1 MEFSRKDKR
10 KIQVEQQVFHILLD
24 IVELYPQYSLSQH
37 LCHILRKKEDSKEA
51 YFWSDEVLLKKFED
65 YYDELKQDLSN

>member
-51 YFWSDEVLLKKFED
+51 YFWSDEILLKKFED

>member
-37 LCHILRKKEDSKEA
+37 LCHILRKKEESKEA